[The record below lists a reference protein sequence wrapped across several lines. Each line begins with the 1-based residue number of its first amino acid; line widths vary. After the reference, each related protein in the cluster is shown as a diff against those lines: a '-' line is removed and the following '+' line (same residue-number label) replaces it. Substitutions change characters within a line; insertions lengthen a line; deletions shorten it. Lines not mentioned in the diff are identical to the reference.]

1 MSADEVLLLSHTVI
15 ISRCVSSDDFILVV
29 KEKESVLNNYGCITY
44 LVPTATQV
52 LRHVIPPNAVIGF
65 NTFASWIFSTTFESL
80 QLLHAGM
87 HSALRPCRCASL
99 AGLIALLSDRC
110 IGFCFSLQ
118 PCMLHIAP
126 CIAVVIGVFEDGT
139 PFVKLWICCT
149 ESRTTKSTTNLRL
162 IESCTSTQRIHNK
175 SRTNRTSAVPS

>member
-65 NTFASWIFSTTFESL
+65 NTFAS
-80 QLLHAGM
+80 
-87 HSALRPCRCASL
+87 
-99 AGLIALLSDRC
+99 
-110 IGFCFSLQ
+110 
-118 PCMLHIAP
+118 
-126 CIAVVIGVFEDGT
+126 
-139 PFVKLWICCT
+139 
-149 ESRTTKSTTNLRL
+149 
-162 IESCTSTQRIHNK
+162 
-175 SRTNRTSAVPS
+175 